1 MFIGGLSWQ
10 TTEDSLQDYFSRFG
24 PVAEALVMRDPATKH
39 SRGFGFVT
47 FAEPAGVEAVTAAGQ
62 HQLDGKKIDPK
73 VAFPKESSPKMVTRT
88 KKIFV
93 GGLSTTTTLE
103 EVKAYFT
110 KFGEIEEAMLM
121 HDKQTNR

>member
-1 MFIGGLSWQ
+1 MLTYVIAF
-10 TTEDSLQDYFSRFG
+10 FS
-24 PVAEALVMRDPATKH
+24 
-39 SRGFGFVT
+39 GFGFVT
-47 FAEPAGVEAVTAAGQ
+47 FVDSETVELVSKCAV

-103 EVKAYFT
+103 EVKTYFT
-110 KFGEIEEAMLM
+110 KFGEVNLSVQVKMCCCAS
-121 HDKQTNR
+121 